1 MARTG
6 KALNLWLPDE
16 VMAAL
21 DTFAQQQGMT
31 KTQAVIRAIA
41 LLQEQQQVSAQEV
54 QITIAELQDR
64 LGKVET
70 RLAQLEQKKKKK

>member
-41 LLQEQQQVSAQEV
+41 LLQAQQQVSAQEV
-54 QITIAELQDR
+54 QIAIAELQDR
-64 LGKVET
+64 LEKAET
-70 RLAQLEQKKKKK
+70 RLNQLEQKKKKK